1 MARVN
6 PTAKRNKSISRNLD
20 LETSDIEFSR
30 FNGINNVSDPHDLGK
45 KDLVEAPNMDID
57 NKGKAKRR
65 TGYTKK
71 LTPSGKVHSLWAND
85 RICLYIDGTVLKRLF
100 KDYTVSTIRSNVSS
114 LPMDYVDVNE
124 VVYYT
129 SASVNGYIKNGV
141 DNAYVDSGLNYMEV
155 PKKGQH
161 IEYYNGRIY
170 IAQNHDLWYTVGYT
184 FESALRIDMRNG
196 VMPFKDE
203 VTMIKAVDDGI
214 YVSIGD
220 IDDRSSIIFLGGS
233 GPEDFKYKVVADYG
247 AIEGTAVKP
256 RSAFVGDGIDGT
268 TVMWASRKG
277 ICLGENGGRFTNLTA
292 GRYEVTDNRYGAGY
306 FRLRNGLPQY
316 VATLWT

>member
-1 MARVN
+1 MA
-6 PTAKRNKSISRNLD
+6 KNLD
-20 LETSDIEFSR
+20 LETKTIEFGR
-30 FNGINNVSDPHDLGK
+30 FNGINNVSDPHDLDA
-45 KDLVEAPNMDID
+45 KDLVEAPNIDID

-65 TGYTKK
+65 TGYTKQF
-71 LTPSGKVHSLWAND
+71 TPSGRLHSMWSND
-85 RICLYIDGTVLKRLF
+85 RICLFVDGDTLKSL
-100 KDYTVSTIRSNVSS
+100 DTAYNATTIRSNVSS

-129 SASVNGYIKNGV
+129 SASVNGYVKNGV

-161 IEYYNGRIY
+161 IEFYNGRIY
-170 IAQNHDLWYTVGYT
+170 ISQGHDLWYTVGYT

-203 VTMIKAVDDGI
+203 ITMIKAVDDGL
-214 YVSIGD
+214 YVSIGA
-220 IDDRSSIIFLGGS
+220 IGDRSSVIFLTGQ
-233 GPEDFKYKVVADYG
+233 GPEDFIYKVVADYG
-247 AIEGTAVKP
+247 AIEGTAIKP
-256 RSAFVGDGIDGT
+256 RSAFVGDGIEGS
-268 TVMWASRKG
+268 TVIWASRKG
-277 ICLGENGGRFTNLTA
+277 ICLGSNGGRFANLTA

-316 VATLWT
+316 IATLWT